1 LRREAPQPLI
11 LEWEGSMIDI
21 VANLSKKT
29 MTQTSLPPLPTVIS
43 AKTPA
48 PNFLSA
54 DFRQEVSAL
63 TTRLFIQLRR
73 RPTTLIAGV
82 LQPLMWLLLFG
93 ALFSGLPKGLVGDGQ
108 TYVQFLAA
116 GIIVFTAFSGAL
128 NSGLPMLFDREFGF
142 LNRILVA
149 PLVSRFSIIAASA
162 IFIIALSMVQTVAII
177 SVSGLMGA
185 GLPSLSGLAIMA
197 LILTLLIVDFTMLSL
212 GLAFAMPGHQEM
224 LAFIFLVNL
233 PLMFSSTALAPLA
246 FMPTWL
252 QWIASLNPL
261 SWAIEPIRYV
271 YSHSVWAWDSVVF
284 TAPWGNMTIANA
296 AIALLSFGIFVS
308 IFIRGTLRRGVA

>member
-1 LRREAPQPLI
+1 MA
-11 LEWEGSMIDI
+11 
-21 VANLSKKT
+21 
-29 MTQTSLPPLPTVIS
+29 QTSLPSIAPSDRPQPL
-43 AKTPA
+43 TPE
-48 PNFLSA
+48 PKSPPSTNLWSA
-54 DFRQEVSAL
+54 DFQQEVVAL

-116 GIIVFTAFSGAL
+116 GIIVFTAFSSAL

-162 IFIIALSMVQTVAII
+162 IFIMALSMVQTLAIV

-185 GLPSLSGLAIMA
+185 GLPSASGLALMA

-271 YSHSVWAWDSVVF
+271 YSHSVWGWDSVIF
-284 TAPWGNMTIANA
+284 NAPWGSMTIASA
-296 AIALLSFGIFVS
+296 AIALLGFGALVMVA
-308 IFIRGTLRRGVA
+308 IRGVLRRGVA

>member
-1 LRREAPQPLI
+1 MA
-11 LEWEGSMIDI
+11 
-21 VANLSKKT
+21 
-29 MTQTSLPPLPTVIS
+29 QTSLPPIATSDRPQPF
-43 AKTPA
+43 TPET
-48 PNFLSA
+48 PFSPSTNPWSA
-54 DFRQEVSAL
+54 DFQQEVVAL

-93 ALFSGLPKGLVGDGQ
+93 ALFSGLPKGLVGEDQ

-162 IFIIALSMVQTVAII
+162 IFIITLSMVQTLAIV
-177 SVSGLMGA
+177 SVSGVMGA
-185 GLPSLSGLAIMA
+185 GLPSASGLALMA

-233 PLMFSSTALAPLA
+233 PLMFSSTALAPLS

-271 YSHSVWAWDSVVF
+271 YSHGDWGWDSVIF
-284 TAPWGNMTIANA
+284 TAPWGTMTIATA
-296 AIALLSFGIFVS
+296 AIALLGFGAFVAVA
-308 IFIRGTLRRGVA
+308 IRGVLRRGVA

>member
-1 LRREAPQPLI
+1 
-11 LEWEGSMIDI
+11 M
-21 VANLSKKT
+21 
-29 MTQTSLPPLPTVIS
+29 TSLPTLRNPEPPVQQVWQPDNS
-43 AKTPA
+43 HS
-48 PNFLSA
+48 NWA
-54 DFRQEVSAL
+54 DFLQEVTAL
-63 TTRLFIQLRR
+63 TARLFIQLRR

-149 PLVSRFSIIAASA
+149 PLASRFSIIVASA
-162 IFIIALSMVQTVAII
+162 IFIMALSMVQTLAIVL
-177 SVSGLMGA
+177 VSGFMGA
-185 GLPSLSGLAIMA
+185 GLPSLSGLAMMA
-197 LILTLLIVDFTMLSL
+197 VILMLLIVDFTMLSL

-233 PLMFSSTALAPLA
+233 PLMFSSTALAPLT

-271 YSHSVWAWDSVVF
+271 YSHSTWAWDSIVF
-284 TAPWGNMTIANA
+284 TAPWGSMTIFKA
-296 AIALLSFGIFVS
+296 AIALLSFGIAVGLL
-308 IFIRGTLRRGVA
+308 IRSTLRRGIA

>member
-1 LRREAPQPLI
+1 
-11 LEWEGSMIDI
+11 
-21 VANLSKKT
+21 
-29 MTQTSLPPLPTVIS
+29 MTPTSLPPHTNPDLIAVTQGDRQFYPEDVQS
-43 AKTPA
+43 
-48 PNFLSA
+48 NFWSA
-54 DFRQEVSAL
+54 DFRQEVTAL
-63 TTRLFIQLRR
+63 TVRLFIQLRR

-93 ALFSGLPKGLVGDGQ
+93 ALFSGLPKGLVGDDQ

-116 GIIVFTAFSGAL
+116 GIIVFTAFSSAL

-162 IFIIALSMVQTVAII
+162 IFIIALSILQTGAIVA
-177 SVSGLMGA
+177 VSSLMGA
-185 GLPSLSGLAIMA
+185 SLPSLSGLALMA

-212 GLAFAMPGHQEM
+212 GLSFAMPGHQEM

-252 QWIASLNPL
+252 QWVASLNPL

-271 YSHSVWAWDSVVF
+271 YSHSSWAWDSIVF
-284 TAPWGNMTIANA
+284 TAPWGEMTMIKA
-296 AIALLSFGIFVS
+296 AIALLGFGIFVG
-308 IFIRGTLRRGVA
+308 FLIRGTLRRGVA

>member
-1 LRREAPQPLI
+1 
-11 LEWEGSMIDI
+11 
-21 VANLSKKT
+21 
-29 MTQTSLPPLPTVIS
+29 
-43 AKTPA
+43 
-48 PNFLSA
+48 
-54 DFRQEVSAL
+54 
-63 TTRLFIQLRR
+63 
-73 RPTTLIAGV
+73 V

-93 ALFSGLPKGLVGDGQ
+93 ALFSGLPKGLVGGGQ

-116 GIIVFTAFSGAL
+116 GIIVFTAFSSAL

-149 PLVSRFSIIAASA
+149 PLVSRFSIIVASA
-162 IFIIALSMVQTVAII
+162 IFIIALSIVQTLAIV

-185 GLPSLSGLAIMA
+185 GLPSLSGLAVMS
-197 LILTLLIVDFTMLSL
+197 LILMLLIVDFTMLSL

-271 YSHSVWAWDSVVF
+271 YSHSTWAWDSVVF
-284 TAPWGNMTIANA
+284 TAPWGNMTIAKA
-296 AIALLSFGIFVS
+296 AIALLSFGVAVGLL
-308 IFIRGTLRRGVA
+308 IRSTLRRGIA

>member
-1 LRREAPQPLI
+1 MLLRFAYTDLIRVIIVKLAKLSEA
-11 LEWEGSMIDI
+11 
-21 VANLSKKT
+21 T
-29 MTQTSLPPLPTVIS
+29 MTQTLTNQELIESPNSS
-43 AKTPA
+43 AA
-48 PNFLSA
+48 EFW
-54 DFRQEVSAL
+54 QEVSAL
-63 TTRLFIQLRR
+63 TKRLFIQLRR

-93 ALFSGLPKGLVGDGQ
+93 ALFSGLPKGLVGDDQ

-116 GIIVFTAFSGAL
+116 GIIVFTAFSSAL

-162 IFIIALSMVQTVAII
+162 VFIIVLSMVQTVAII

-185 GLPSLSGLAIMA
+185 SFPSISGLAVMA
-197 LILTLLIVDFTMLSL
+197 LILILLIVDFTMLSL

-233 PLMFSSTALAPLA
+233 PLLFSSTALAPLG

-271 YSHSVWAWDSVVF
+271 YSHSSWSWDSIVF
-284 TAPWGNMTIANA
+284 TAPWGNMTILNTAV
-296 AIALLSFGIFVS
+296 ALLSFGIFVGV
-308 IFIRGTLRRGVA
+308 FIRGTLRRGIA

>member
-1 LRREAPQPLI
+1 
-11 LEWEGSMIDI
+11 
-21 VANLSKKT
+21 
-29 MTQTSLPPLPTVIS
+29 MTQTSLPPLSQEPQSQPIAQPES
-43 AKTPA
+43 PQ
-48 PNFLSA
+48 LSLWSA
-54 DFRQEVSAL
+54 DFRQEVTAL

-116 GIIVFTAFSGAL
+116 GIIVFTAFSSAL

-149 PLVSRFSIIAASA
+149 PLVSRFSIIVASA
-162 IFIIALSMVQTVAII
+162 IFIMALSMVQTIAIV

-185 GLPSLSGLAIMA
+185 GLPSLSGLAVMS
-197 LILTLLIVDFTMLSL
+197 LILMLLIVDFTMLSL

-271 YSHSVWAWDSVVF
+271 YCHSTWAWDSVVF

-296 AIALLSFGIFVS
+296 AIALLVFGVFVGV
-308 IFIRGTLRRGVA
+308 FIRGTLRRGVA

>member
-1 LRREAPQPLI
+1 MVANCPDKCMTPTSLTPLQTKELNQKLDSDRLFAPENPQPTI
-11 LEWEGSMIDI
+11 W
-21 VANLSKKT
+21 
-29 MTQTSLPPLPTVIS
+29 
-43 AKTPA
+43 
-48 PNFLSA
+48 SA
-54 DFRQEVSAL
+54 DFRQEVTAL

-116 GIIVFTAFSGAL
+116 GIIVFTAFSSAL

-162 IFIIALSMVQTVAII
+162 IFIIALSIVQTLAIVV
-177 SVSGLMGA
+177 VSSLMGA
-185 GLPSLSGLAIMA
+185 SLPSLSGLAMMA

-271 YSHSVWAWDSVVF
+271 YCHSSWAWDSVVF
-284 TAPWGNMTIANA
+284 TAPWGEMTMIKA
-296 AIALLSFGIFVS
+296 AIALLVFGIFVG
-308 IFIRGTLRRGVA
+308 FCIRGTLRRGVA

>member
-1 LRREAPQPLI
+1 
-11 LEWEGSMIDI
+11 MIDI
-21 VANLSKKT
+21 VANLSRFKD
-29 MTQTSLPPLPTVIS
+29 MTQTSPPPLLTQDPQPKQIFLPES
-43 AKTPA
+43 PK
-48 PNFLSA
+48 PNFWSA
-54 DFRQEVSAL
+54 DFRQEVTAL

-116 GIIVFTAFSGAL
+116 GIIVFTAFSSAL

-162 IFIIALSMVQTVAII
+162 IFIIALSMVQTLAIV

-185 GLPSLSGLAIMA
+185 GLPSLSGLAVMS
-197 LILTLLIVDFTMLSL
+197 LILMLLIVDFTMLSL

-271 YSHSVWAWDSVVF
+271 YSHSTWSWDSVVF
-284 TAPWGNMTIANA
+284 TAPWGNMTILSA
-296 AIALLSFGIFVS
+296 AIALLGFGIFVS
-308 IFIRGTLRRGVA
+308 IFIRGTLRRGIA

>member
-1 LRREAPQPLI
+1 MVANCPDKCMTPTSLTPLQTKELNQKIDSDRLFAPENPQPNV
-11 LEWEGSMIDI
+11 W
-21 VANLSKKT
+21 
-29 MTQTSLPPLPTVIS
+29 
-43 AKTPA
+43 
-48 PNFLSA
+48 SA
-54 DFRQEVSAL
+54 DFRQEVTAL

-116 GIIVFTAFSGAL
+116 GIIVFTAFSSAL

-162 IFIIALSMVQTVAII
+162 IFIIALSIVQTVAIVV
-177 SVSGLMGA
+177 VSSLMGA
-185 GLPSLSGLAIMA
+185 SLPSLSGLAMMA

-271 YSHSVWAWDSVVF
+271 YSHSSWAWNSVVF
-284 TAPWGNMTIANA
+284 TAPWGEMTMIKA
-296 AIALLSFGIFVS
+296 AIALWVFGVFVGLL
-308 IFIRGTLRRGVA
+308 IRGTLRRGVA

>member
-1 LRREAPQPLI
+1 
-11 LEWEGSMIDI
+11 
-21 VANLSKKT
+21 
-29 MTQTSLPPLPTVIS
+29 MTQTSLPPLSTQAPQP
-43 AKTPA
+43 KQLFTPESPK

-54 DFRQEVSAL
+54 DFRQEVVAL

-82 LQPLMWLLLFG
+82 VQPLMWLLLFG
-93 ALFSGLPKGLVGDGQ
+93 ALFSGLPEGLVGDGQ

-116 GIIVFTAFSGAL
+116 GIIVFTAFSSAL

-149 PLVSRFSIIAASA
+149 PLVSRFSIIVASA
-162 IFIIALSMVQTVAII
+162 IFIISLSLIQTIAIVT
-177 SVSGLMGA
+177 VSGLMGA
-185 GLPSLSGLAIMA
+185 GLPSLSGLTVMA

-212 GLAFAMPGHQEM
+212 GLSFAMPGHQEM

-271 YSHSVWAWDSVVF
+271 YSHSTWAWDSVVF
-284 TAPWGNMTIANA
+284 TAPWGNMTIFNS
-296 AIALLSFGIFVS
+296 AIALLSFGVFVGLL
-308 IFIRGTLRRGVA
+308 IRGTLRRGVA

>member
-1 LRREAPQPLI
+1 
-11 LEWEGSMIDI
+11 
-21 VANLSKKT
+21 
-29 MTQTSLPPLPTVIS
+29 MTQTLTNQELIASPHASST
-43 AKTPA
+43 AE
-48 PNFLSA
+48 FW
-54 DFRQEVSAL
+54 QEVLAL
-63 TTRLFIQLRR
+63 TKRLFIQLRR

-108 TYVQFLAA
+108 TYVQFLSA
-116 GIIVFTAFSGAL
+116 GIIVFTAFSSAL

-162 IFIIALSMVQTVAII
+162 IFIVTLSMVQTIAIV
-177 SVSGLMGA
+177 SVSSLMGA
-185 GLPSLSGLAIMA
+185 GFPSISGLAVMA
-197 LILTLLIVDFTMLSL
+197 LILILLIVDFTMLSL

-233 PLMFSSTALAPLA
+233 PLLFSSTALAPLG

-261 SWAIEPIRYV
+261 SWAIESIRYV
-271 YSHSVWAWDSVVF
+271 YSHSNWAWDSVIF
-284 TAPWGNMTIANA
+284 TAPWGDVSIAKA
-296 AIALLSFGIFVS
+296 AIALLSFGIFVGVC
-308 IFIRGTLRRGVA
+308 IRGTLRRGVA

>member
-1 LRREAPQPLI
+1 MM
-11 LEWEGSMIDI
+11 GD
-21 VANLSKKT
+21 VAKFVQIND
-29 MTQTSLPPLPTVIS
+29 MTQTSLPPLSNQEPQIQQFSKPEDPQPSVW
-43 AKTPA
+43 
-48 PNFLSA
+48 SA

-63 TTRLFIQLRR
+63 TKRLFIQLRR

-116 GIIVFTAFSGAL
+116 GIIVFTAFSSAL

-149 PLVSRFSIIAASA
+149 PLVSRFSIIVASA
-162 IFIIALSMVQTVAII
+162 IFIIALSMVQTLAIV

-185 GLPSLSGLAIMA
+185 GLPSLSGLGVMS
-197 LILTLLIVDFTMLSL
+197 LILILLIVDFTMLSL

-271 YSHSVWAWDSVVF
+271 YSHSTWAWNSVVF

-296 AIALLSFGIFVS
+296 AIALLSFGIGVGAL
-308 IFIRGTLRRGVA
+308 IRGTLRRGVA

>member
-1 LRREAPQPLI
+1 
-11 LEWEGSMIDI
+11 
-21 VANLSKKT
+21 
-29 MTQTSLPPLPTVIS
+29 MTQTSLPSLPTQEPQTDQLV
-43 AKTPA
+43 A
-48 PNFLSA
+48 PKLPQSNLWSA
-54 DFRQEVSAL
+54 DFGQEVLAL
-63 TTRLFIQLRR
+63 TLRLFIQLRR

-93 ALFSGLPKGLVGDGQ
+93 ALFSGLPEGLVGDGQ

-116 GIIVFTAFSGAL
+116 GIIVFTAFSSAL

-149 PLVSRFSIIAASA
+149 PLVSRFSIIVASA
-162 IFIIALSMVQTVAII
+162 IFIMALSLVQTVAIVT
-177 SVSGLMGA
+177 VSGLMGA
-185 GLPSLSGLAIMA
+185 GLPSLSGLTVMA
-197 LILTLLIVDFTMLSL
+197 VILTLLIVDFTMLSL

-233 PLMFSSTALAPLA
+233 PLMFSSTALAPLG

-271 YSHSVWAWDSVVF
+271 YSHSTWSWNSVVL
-284 TAPWGNMTIANA
+284 TAPWGNMTIINA
-296 AIALLSFGIFVS
+296 AIALLSFGILVGVL
-308 IFIRGTLRRGVA
+308 IRGTLRRGVA

>member
-1 LRREAPQPLI
+1 
-11 LEWEGSMIDI
+11 
-21 VANLSKKT
+21 
-29 MTQTSLPPLPTVIS
+29 MTQTSLPPLQNQESEQLV
-43 AKTPA
+43 TP
-48 PNFLSA
+48 PSSWTA
-54 DFRQEVSAL
+54 DFSQEVGAL

-116 GIIVFTAFSGAL
+116 GIIVFTAFSSAL

-149 PLVSRFSIIAASA
+149 PLASRFSIITASA
-162 IFIIALSMVQTVAII
+162 IFIIALSIVQTLAIV

-185 GLPSLSGLAIMA
+185 GLPTASGLAMMG

-233 PLMFSSTALAPLA
+233 PLMFSSTALAPLN

-271 YSHSVWAWDSVVF
+271 YSHSAWAWDSVIF
-284 TAPWGNMTIANA
+284 TAPWGEMSIAKA
-296 AIALLSFGIFVS
+296 AIALFGFGVITAGL
-308 IFIRGTLRRGVA
+308 IRGTLRRGVA

>member
-1 LRREAPQPLI
+1 
-11 LEWEGSMIDI
+11 
-21 VANLSKKT
+21 
-29 MTQTSLPPLPTVIS
+29 MTQTSLPPLPTQEPQVEQV
-43 AKTPA
+43 TPLT
-48 PNFLSA
+48 PRSWTA
-54 DFRQEVSAL
+54 DFSQEVAAL

-93 ALFSGLPKGLVGDGQ
+93 ALFSGLPKGLVGDDQ

-116 GIIVFTAFSGAL
+116 GIIVFTAFSSAL

-149 PLVSRFSIIAASA
+149 PLASRFSIITASA
-162 IFIIALSMVQTVAII
+162 IFIIVLSMVQTVAIV

-185 GLPSLSGLAIMA
+185 GLPTLSGLAMMGM
-197 LILTLLIVDFTMLSL
+197 ILTLLIVDFTMLSL

-233 PLMFSSTALAPLA
+233 PLMFSSTALAPLT

-271 YSHSVWAWDSVVF
+271 YSHSTWAWDSVVF
-284 TAPWGNMTIANA
+284 TAPWGDMSIAKA
-296 AIALLSFGIFVS
+296 AIALLSFGVIVAGL
-308 IFIRGTLRRGVA
+308 IRGTLRRGVA

>member
-1 LRREAPQPLI
+1 
-11 LEWEGSMIDI
+11 
-21 VANLSKKT
+21 
-29 MTQTSLPPLPTVIS
+29 MTQTSLPPLSTQAPQP
-43 AKTPA
+43 KQLFTPESPK

-54 DFRQEVSAL
+54 DFRQEVVAL

-82 LQPLMWLLLFG
+82 VQPLMWLLLFG
-93 ALFSGLPKGLVGDGQ
+93 ALFSGLPEGLVGDGQ

-116 GIIVFTAFSGAL
+116 GIIVFTAFSSAL

-162 IFIIALSMVQTVAII
+162 IFIISLSLIQTIAIVT
-177 SVSGLMGA
+177 VSGLMGA
-185 GLPSLSGLAIMA
+185 GLPSLSGLTVMA

-212 GLAFAMPGHQEM
+212 GLSFAMPGHQEM

-271 YSHSVWAWDSVVF
+271 YSHSTWAWDSVVF
-284 TAPWGNMTIANA
+284 TAPWGNMTIFNS
-296 AIALLSFGIFVS
+296 AIALLSFGVFVGLL
-308 IFIRGTLRRGVA
+308 IRGTLRRGVA

>member
-1 LRREAPQPLI
+1 
-11 LEWEGSMIDI
+11 
-21 VANLSKKT
+21 
-29 MTQTSLPPLPTVIS
+29 MTQTSLPPLQKQESQPQQFV
-43 AKTPA
+43 TP
-48 PNFLSA
+48 PNSWTA
-54 DFRQEVSAL
+54 DFRQEVVAL

-116 GIIVFTAFSGAL
+116 GIIVFTAFSSAL

-149 PLVSRFSIIAASA
+149 PLASRFSIITASA
-162 IFIIALSMVQTVAII
+162 IFIIVLSMVQTIAIV
-177 SVSGLMGA
+177 SVSGFMGA
-185 GLPSLSGLAIMA
+185 GFPSISGLAVMA
-197 LILTLLIVDFTMLSL
+197 LILILLIVDFTMLSL

-233 PLMFSSTALAPLA
+233 PLLFSSTALAPLG

-252 QWIASLNPL
+252 QWIASINPL

-271 YSHSVWAWDSVVF
+271 YSHSTWAWDSVIF
-284 TAPWGNMTIANA
+284 TAPWGDMSIAKA
-296 AIALLSFGIFVS
+296 AIALLSFGIFVGV
-308 IFIRGTLRRGVA
+308 FIRGTLRRGVA

>member
-1 LRREAPQPLI
+1 
-11 LEWEGSMIDI
+11 
-21 VANLSKKT
+21 
-29 MTQTSLPPLPTVIS
+29 MTQTSLPPIS
-43 AKTPA
+43 QEPQNQK
-48 PNFLSA
+48 FLQPESPQSSLWA
-54 DFRQEVSAL
+54 SDFLQEVSAL

-116 GIIVFTAFSGAL
+116 GIIVFTAFSSAL

-149 PLVSRFSIIAASA
+149 PLVSRFSIIVASA
-162 IFIIALSMVQTVAII
+162 IFIIALSMVQTLAIV

-185 GLPSLSGLAIMA
+185 GLPSLSGLAVMS
-197 LILTLLIVDFTMLSL
+197 LILMLLIVDFTLLSL

-233 PLMFSSTALAPLA
+233 PLMFSSTALAPLS

-271 YSHSVWAWDSVVF
+271 YSHSTWAWDSVVF

-296 AIALLSFGIFVS
+296 LIALLSFGVFVG

>member
-1 LRREAPQPLI
+1 
-11 LEWEGSMIDI
+11 
-21 VANLSKKT
+21 
-29 MTQTSLPPLPTVIS
+29 MTQTSLPPLPIQKPQS
-43 AKTPA
+43 DRLFPPES
-48 PNFLSA
+48 PNPTMWSSEFL
-54 DFRQEVSAL
+54 QEVQAL
-63 TTRLFIQLRR
+63 TKRLFIQLRR

-116 GIIVFTAFSGAL
+116 GIIVFTAFSSAL

-162 IFIIALSMVQTVAII
+162 IFIIALSLVQTAAII
-177 SVSGLMGA
+177 LVSVLMGA
-185 GLPSLSGLAIMA
+185 SLPSASGLAVMS
-197 LILTLLIVDFTMLSL
+197 LILMLLIVDFTMLSL
-212 GLAFAMPGHQEM
+212 GLSFAMPGHQEM

-233 PLMFSSTALAPLA
+233 PLMFSSTALAPLT

-271 YSHSVWAWDSVVF
+271 YSHSTWAWDSVIF
-284 TAPWGNMTIANA
+284 LAPWGEMTMLKAT
-296 AIALLSFGIFVS
+296 IALLSFGLFVG
-308 IFIRGTLRRGVA
+308 IFIRGTLRRGIA

>member
-1 LRREAPQPLI
+1 
-11 LEWEGSMIDI
+11 MIDI
-21 VANLSKKT
+21 VANLSRFKD
-29 MTQTSLPPLPTVIS
+29 MTQTSPPPLLTQDPQPKQIFIPES
-43 AKTPA
+43 PK
-48 PNFLSA
+48 PNFWSA
-54 DFRQEVSAL
+54 DFRQEVTAL

-82 LQPLMWLLLFG
+82 LHPLMWLLLFG

-116 GIIVFTAFSGAL
+116 GIIVFTAFSSAL

-162 IFIIALSMVQTVAII
+162 IFIIALSMVQTLAIV

-185 GLPSLSGLAIMA
+185 GLPSLSGLAVMS
-197 LILTLLIVDFTMLSL
+197 LILMLLIVDFTMLSL

-271 YSHSVWAWDSVVF
+271 YSHSTWSWDSVVF
-284 TAPWGNMTIANA
+284 TAPWGNMTILSA
-296 AIALLSFGIFVS
+296 AIALLGFGIFVS
-308 IFIRGTLRRGVA
+308 IFIRGTLRRGIA

>member
-1 LRREAPQPLI
+1 
-11 LEWEGSMIDI
+11 
-21 VANLSKKT
+21 
-29 MTQTSLPPLPTVIS
+29 MTQTSLPPLPIQEPQTNQLF
-43 AKTPA
+43 TPENPK
-48 PNFLSA
+48 PNFWSS
-54 DFRQEVSAL
+54 DFQQEVMAL

-82 LQPLMWLLLFG
+82 VQPLMWLLLFG
-93 ALFSGLPKGLVGDGQ
+93 ALFSGLPEGLVGDGQ

-116 GIIVFTAFSGAL
+116 GIIVFTAFSSAL

-149 PLVSRFSIIAASA
+149 PLVSRFSIIVASA
-162 IFIIALSMVQTVAII
+162 IFIIALSLVQTVAIVA
-177 SVSGLMGA
+177 VSGLMGA
-185 GLPSLSGLAIMA
+185 GLPSLSGLIVMS

-271 YSHSVWAWDSVVF
+271 YSHSTWTWNSVIF
-284 TAPWGNMTIANA
+284 TAPWGDMTIVMS
-296 AIALLSFGIFVS
+296 AIALLGFGVLVGGL
-308 IFIRGTLRRGVA
+308 IRGTLRRGVA

>member
-1 LRREAPQPLI
+1 
-11 LEWEGSMIDI
+11 
-21 VANLSKKT
+21 
-29 MTQTSLPPLPTVIS
+29 MTQTSPPPLLNQDPQPKQIFIPES
-43 AKTPA
+43 LK
-48 PNFLSA
+48 PNFWSA
-54 DFRQEVSAL
+54 DFRQEVTAL

-93 ALFSGLPKGLVGDGQ
+93 ALFSGLPKGLVGDDQ

-116 GIIVFTAFSGAL
+116 GIIVFTAFSSAL

-162 IFIIALSMVQTVAII
+162 IFIIALSMVQTLAIV

-185 GLPSLSGLAIMA
+185 GLPSLSGLAVMA
-197 LILTLLIVDFTMLSL
+197 LILMLLIVDFTMLSL

-271 YSHSVWAWDSVVF
+271 YSHSTWSWDSVVF
-284 TAPWGNMTIANA
+284 TAPWGNMTILSA
-296 AIALLSFGIFVS
+296 AIALLGFGIFVG
-308 IFIRGTLRRGVA
+308 IFIRGTLRRGIA